1 MTTIHTETKP
11 QGWRAVAVFDDRPE
25 ALLFLGRS
33 VTQVRDGYA
42 ESYHELLDDEERAH
56 VQTITLQRWHGA
68 PDAGRWLQQT
78 TLKVPSAAATK
89 LARVG

>member
-1 MTTIHTETKP
+1 MMIFTESKP

-33 VTQVRDGYA
+33 SQQVRAGYVEA
-42 ESYHELLDDEERAH
+42 FQELLDDEERAH
-56 VQTITLQRWHGA
+56 VNAIALQRWHGA
-68 PDAGRWLQQT
+68 PDAGRWLHQT
-78 TLKVPSAAATK
+78 ALKVPSAAK

>member
-1 MTTIHTETKP
+1 MMIFTESKP

-33 VTQVRDGYA
+33 SQQVRTGYA
-42 ESYHELLDDEERAH
+42 EAFMEILDEEERAH
-56 VQTITLQRWHGA
+56 VTSIALQRWHGA
-68 PDAGRWLQQT
+68 PDAGRWLHQT
-78 TLKVPSAAATK
+78 ALKVPGAAK